1 MAIENTIAEKRQL
14 HELVESL
21 SPDHVPAALKYM
33 QYLSADAVLLSL
45 LSAPADD
52 EPYTDEQ
59 RRQDAEAE
67 AAIVRGEGISQ
78 EDILREFN
86 R

>member
-1 MAIENTIAEKRQL
+1 ML
-14 HELVESL
+14 L
-21 SPDHVPAALKYM
+21 SM
-33 QYLSADAVLLSL
+33 LSA
-45 LSAPADD
+45 APDD

-67 AAIVRGEGISQ
+67 AAIARGEGIAQ
-78 EDILREFN
+78 KDIRPC